1 MMTVNEVSRLTGV
14 SIRALHYYDQIGLLP
29 ATGHTDSG
37 YRLYDDTALEHLQ
50 QILLFRELEFSL
62 KDIQR
67 ILSNSAF
74 DREKALEQ
82 QIELLKLKRQH
93 IEDLIALAEK
103 TQTTGGTIMD
113 FTAFTAFDTQKIKDY
128 AAQAKQQWGATP
140 EYKEFEQ
147 KTALKTEKEVSA
159 MGGQLMEIIAA
170 FGKIQSMDPPA
181 PAVQAQVKK
190 LQNFIRQHYHTCSK
204 KTILGQLGQP
214 DFYRRRCV
222 YPKHQ
227 RRRWP
232 RYRRVCQQG
241 DRGVLPD
248 GKIRLSKSRNSN
260 MHKNTFI
267 FLCEFAD

>member
-113 FTAFTAFDTQKIKDY
+113 FTAFDTQKIKDY

-170 FGKIQSMDPPA
+170 FGKKPFWASSASCTPQAVRLPKTSTPQVAPVPPGLPA
-181 PAVQAQVKK
+181 RRSRCIAGRQNKAVQVTQ
-190 LQNFIRQHYHTCSK
+190 
-204 KTILGQLGQP
+204 
-214 DFYRRRCV
+214 
-222 YPKHQ
+222 
-227 RRRWP
+227 
-232 RYRRVCQQG
+232 
-241 DRGVLPD
+241 
-248 GKIRLSKSRNSN
+248 
-260 MHKNTFI
+260 
-267 FLCEFAD
+267 